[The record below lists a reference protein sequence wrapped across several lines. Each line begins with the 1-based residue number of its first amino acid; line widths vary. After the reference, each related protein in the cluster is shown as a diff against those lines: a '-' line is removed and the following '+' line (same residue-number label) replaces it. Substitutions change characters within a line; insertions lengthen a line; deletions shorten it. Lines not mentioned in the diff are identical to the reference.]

1 MSNKA
6 KNWQA
11 GTYTI
16 SVFDNSVVV
25 SHLARENG
33 SFAVAEAKCVPEDE
47 FDLVEGVTIAMQR
60 LEQKIKPTIVEGDTV
75 KIKNRGKMYSR
86 YHEWVS
92 KQVANGL
99 NPDYAARYRYD
110 VIEPESVCKYKII
123 KIAPHL
129 IIPDYK
135 LAMIESV
142 TPEQYCYVID
152 VKGLEKC

>member
-25 SHLARENG
+25 SHLARGNG
-33 SFAVAEAKCVPEDE
+33 SFAVAEAKCAPEDE
-47 FDLVEGVTIAMQR
+47 FDLVKGVTIAMQC
-60 LEQKIKPTIVEGDTV
+60 LEQKIKPAILEGDMV
-75 KIKNRGKMYSR
+75 EIKNRDDMYSR

-99 NPDYAARYRYD
+99 NPDYAARYRYA
-110 VIEPESVCKYKII
+110 VTELESACKYKVI

-129 IIPDYK
+129 TKPDYK
-135 LAMIESV
+135 LALIESV
-142 TPEQYCYVID
+142 TPEQYCCVID
-152 VKGLEKC
+152 VEGLEKC